1 MGTKLGI
8 VDAAA
13 YVPCLRLQREAIFAA
28 NAWANPALQALARG
42 TRSMCN
48 WDEDSITMGVE
59 AARRCMSGRA
69 RENVRRLYFASTTPP
84 FAERQSATVAGE
96 ALNLSEKLAALDLG
110 NSRNAGLQALCE
122 AAGGSRQTLV
132 VAADAR
138 RAKPASVQELQYGHG
153 AAAML
158 LGNENLIAE
167 VLGEFR
173 LSRDFVDQFRGSGEA
188 FDYRWEERW
197 VRDRGYR
204 SVLPALVRGV
214 LKQSRVAPGQLAR
227 AVLPAAPPRMTAA
240 FAKGLGLPAE
250 AVQDGRLGDVG
261 DTGAPHPLLLTIDAL
276 AQAAPGELI
285 LVVGFGQGG
294 AALLLRA
301 TEELPAWQQRNAQRA
316 ALSPPRPESAYTKY
330 LSFSGLLP
338 MDFGM
343 RAEADVKTQLSS
355 FDRHR
360 SELTGFVGGRCPRC
374 NTVQFPSSRR
384 CVNPQCNAEGEQ
396 EAVLLADEPGE
407 VSSFTQDWL
416 AYTPH
421 PPLQYG
427 LAAIGEGARVLMEFT
442 ECPLERMR
450 VGLKL
455 RFVFRIHAID
465 SQRGYRRYFWKGAP
479 ASAEEADG

>member
-1 MGTKLGI
+1 MTRLGI

-13 YVPCLRLQREAIFAA
+13 YVPAMRLDRKAIFSA
-28 NAWANPALQALARG
+28 NAWANPALKSLAQG

-59 AARRCMSGRA
+59 AARRCLAGRA
-69 RENVRRLYFASTTPP
+69 GKDVRRLYFASTTPP
-84 FAERQSATVAGE
+84 FADRQCAAVAGE
-96 ALNLSEKLAALDLG
+96 ALNLSGNLAAVDLA

-122 AAGGSRQTLV
+122 AARGDRQALV

-153 AAAML
+153 AAAVL
-158 LGNENLIAE
+158 LGGEDAIAE
-167 VLGEFR
+167 VVAEHR
-173 LSRDFVDQFRGSGEA
+173 LSRDFVDQFRGSGEP

-197 VRDRGYR
+197 IRDRGYR
-204 SVLPALVRGV
+204 SILPALVRGV
-214 LKQSRVAPGQLAR
+214 LEQAGAAPGALSR
-227 AVLPAAPPRMTAA
+227 AVLPAAPPRTAA
-240 FAKGLGLPAE
+240 ALARGLGLAAG

-261 DTGAPHPLLLTIDAL
+261 DTGAPHPLLLTVDAL
-276 AQAAPGELI
+276 ARAQPGELM
-285 LVVGFGQGG
+285 LVAGFAQGG
-294 AALLLRA
+294 IALLLK
-301 TEELPAWQQRNAQRA
+301 TTGKLPEWQERNARRA
-316 ALSPPRPESAYTKY
+316 GLSPPRPESAYTKY
-330 LSFSGLLP
+330 LSFGGLLP

-360 SELTGFVGGRCPRC
+360 AELTGFTGGRCTAC
-374 NTVQFPSSRR
+374 STVQFPRSAR
-384 CVNPQCNAEGEQ
+384 CVNPDCNAEAEQ
-396 EAVLLADEPGE
+396 EAVPLAEQPGE

-427 LAAIGEGARVLMEFT
+427 LAATAEGARVLMEFT
-442 ECPLERMR
+442 ECPLKRMR

-465 SQRGYRRYFWKGAP
+465 SHRGYRRYFWKGAP
-479 ASAEEADG
+479 APGEEKA

>member
-1 MGTKLGI
+1 MNRLGI

-13 YVPCLRLQREAIFAA
+13 YVPAMRLDRQAIFAA
-28 NAWANPALQALARG
+28 NAWANPALKGLARG
-42 TRSMCN
+42 ARSMCN

-59 AARRCMSGRA
+59 AARRCLEDQPRDDL
-69 RENVRRLYFASTTPP
+69 RRLYFASTTAP
-84 FAERQSATVAGE
+84 FADRQSAAVAGE
-96 ALNLSEKLAALDLG
+96 ALNLSENIAALDLA

-122 AAGGSRQTLV
+122 AARGGNSALV

-158 LGNENLIAE
+158 LGGEGAIAE
-167 VLGEFR
+167 VVAEHR
-173 LSRDFVDQFRGSGEA
+173 ISRDFVDQFRASGEP

-197 VRDRGYR
+197 IRDRGYR
-204 SVLPALVRGV
+204 AVLPALVRGV
-214 LKQSRVAPGQLAR
+214 LERARVAPGQLAR
-227 AVLPAAPPRMTAA
+227 VVLPPVPPRMSAA
-240 FAKGLGLPAE
+240 LAKGLGLAAE

-261 DTGAPHPLLLTIDAL
+261 DTGAPHPLLLTVDAL
-276 AQAAPGELI
+276 AQAQPGQLI
-285 LVVGFGQGG
+285 LVAGFAQGG
-294 AALLLRA
+294 IALLLKTTGKLRD
-301 TEELPAWQQRNAQRA
+301 WQHRNALRA
-316 ALSPPRPESAYTKY
+316 SLSSPRPESAYTKY

-343 RAEADVKTQLSS
+343 RAEADAKTRLSS

-360 SELTGFVGGRCPRC
+360 AELTGFVGGRCPAC
-374 NTVQFPSSRR
+374 GTVQFPRSAR
-384 CVNPQCNAEGEQ
+384 CVNPDCNAEAEQ
-396 EAVLLADEPGE
+396 GIVPLAEQPGE

-427 LAAIGEGARVLMEFT
+427 LAATENGARVLMEFT
-442 ECPLERMR
+442 ECPLDAMR

-455 RFVFRIHAID
+455 RFVFRIHALD
-465 SQRGYRRYFWKGAP
+465 EQRGFRRYFWKGAP
-479 ASAEEADG
+479 AR